1 MKALRPA
8 WRIPFP
14 ETVFLM
20 APFSRRWQSIDRKLP
35 IVASGLVVLTAA
47 VLGTTAYLLLER
59 ALLKSAGQRLLATAK
74 VVAQVA
80 GRPTPRIGDSTNAGA
95 DAVLRGY
102 LRGRVSMPEA
112 SGALSA
118 VSRGVDTLRHYA
130 AILDPNGKTLLA
142 YREPRTAAPRWP
154 AQATA
159 RGEIRGDTAS
169 LGPFENGGGIPIIS
183 MVRPLH
189 DTVGGAPRLLGYVVE
204 SRAIASVRSG
214 RTLKNL
220 VGTDVEVLIGQ
231 PGAGVWTDFERIAA
245 APPSPAQTD
254 SIIVSSAGV
263 GVLAR
268 VTGTNWRVWVSQPRH
283 AVLAPARIV
292 LWSMLPIGLAIALVG
307 AAITWRMTR
316 RITFPIVEL
325 TQAAENIAADNGAG
339 AMIPSMFIAP
349 NADEVAR
356 LRHAFERMARRVSE
370 RQTLEMQL
378 RQSQKMEAIGQL
390 AGGVAHDFNNLLT
403 AIRSY
408 ADLLLQDMPVWDT
421 KRSDV
426 LEIRAAAQR
435 AAALTAQLLA
445 FSRKQMLQ
453 PRVLESA
460 TLLTELRGML
470 TRLLTEDIVLK
481 VEAPGGLWAVK
492 ADRGQLEQVIV
503 NLVVNA
509 RDAMPDGGLL
519 HVSAAN
525 EHVVAAIE
533 TRHSTVPPGDYV
545 AIRVKDSGV
554 GMNAATQ
561 QRAFEPFFTTKPT
574 GHGTGLG
581 LATVHGIVAQSGGY
595 VTLESAPQRGTTFT
609 VWLPRVDEAPST
621 DVMAAT
627 TVQQGRNETIL
638 LVEDEP
644 AVRVLARRVL
654 MRAGFRV
661 LESSSPTDALRLAEM
676 HAKDIKLVL
685 TDVVMPELSGP
696 QLVIKV
702 AEICPDARVLYMSG
716 YTDDEV
722 IGRGLANPGLML
734 LQKPFSAQELVERVR
749 LALDQTAE
757 APA

>member
-1 MKALRPA
+1 MVSFR
-8 WRIPFP
+8 
-14 ETVFLM
+14 
-20 APFSRRWQSIDRKLP
+20 RRWQSIDRKLP

-59 ALLKSAGQRLLATAK
+59 ALLDSAGQRLLATAK
-74 VVAQVA
+74 VVAQMA
-80 GRPTPRIGDSTNAGA
+80 GRPAPRIGDSTNTGS
-95 DAVLRGY
+95 DAILRSY
-102 LRGRVSMPEA
+102 LRGRTPTPEA
-112 SGALSA
+112 SRVLSA
-118 VSRGVDTLRHYA
+118 VSHAADTMRYYA
-130 AILDPNGKTLLA
+130 AIVDSSGRILLT
-142 YREPRTAAPRWP
+142 YRGPRAVTPRWP
-154 AQATA
+154 ADAIAHRQ
-159 RGEIRGDTAS
+159 IRGDTAS
-169 LGPFENGGGIPIIS
+169 LGPFENGGGVPIIS
-183 MVRPLH
+183 LVRPLR
-189 DTVGGAPRLLGYVVE
+189 DTVAGASRLLGYVVE

-214 RTLKNL
+214 RTLRSL
-220 VGTDVEVLIGQ
+220 VGADIEVLIGQ
-231 PGAGVWTDFERIAA
+231 PGLGFWTDFERIAA
-245 APPSPAQTD
+245 APPVPAQTD
-254 SIIVSSAGV
+254 SIIVTSDGV
-263 GVLAR
+263 GVLAP
-268 VTGTNWRVWVSQPRH
+268 VTGTNWRVWVSQPRL

-325 TQAAENIAADNGAG
+325 TSAAENIAADNGAG
-339 AMIPSMFIAP
+339 AMLPSVFIAP

-356 LRHAFERMARRVSE
+356 LRYAFERMARRVSE

-453 PRVLESA
+453 PRVLVTE
-460 TLLTELRGML
+460 TVLTELRGML
-470 TRLLTEDIVLK
+470 TRLLTEDIVLR
-481 VEAPGGLWAVK
+481 VDAPEGLWAVK

-519 HVSAAN
+519 HLSA
-525 EHVVAAIE
+525 HDVRLDTPFE

-574 GHGTGLG
+574 GQGTGLG

-621 DVMAAT
+621 DALAT
-627 TVQQGRNETIL
+627 TSVQQGRNETIL

-661 LESSSPTDALRLAEM
+661 LESASPMDALRLAEQ

-749 LALDQTAE
+749 LALDQNVE

>member
-1 MKALRPA
+1 M
-8 WRIPFP
+8 
-14 ETVFLM
+14 
-20 APFSRRWQSIDRKLP
+20 
-35 IVASGLVVLTAA
+35 ASGLVVLTAA
-47 VLGTTAYLLLER
+47 VLCTAAYVLLEQ
-59 ALLKSAGQRLLATAK
+59 ALFDAAGRRLFATAK
-74 VVAQVA
+74 VVAQLA
-80 GRPTPRIGDSTNAGA
+80 GRPVARIGDAAHRA
-95 DAVLRGY
+95 DADALLDY
-102 LRGRVSMPEA
+102 LRGRGSSSQA
-112 SGALSA
+112 LRALSSIA
-118 VSRGVDTLRHYA
+118 TGSDTTKYFA
-130 AILDPNGKTLLA
+130 SVMDGNGTTLLT
-142 YREPRTAAPRWP
+142 YRRPGTIAPRWP
-154 AQATA
+154 VEAVA

-169 LGPFENGGGIPIIS
+169 LGPFENGGGVPVITL
-183 MVRPLH
+183 VRPMR
-189 DTVGGAPRLLGYVVE
+189 DTGAAAPVLGYVVE

-214 RTLKNL
+214 RTLRNL
-220 VGTDVEVLIGQ
+220 VGGDVELLIGQ
-231 PGAGVWTDFERIAA
+231 PGVGFWTDFERIAA
-245 APPSPAQTD
+245 TPPVATRGD
-254 SIIVSSAGV
+254 SIVVFSDGV
-263 GVLAR
+263 GASAR
-268 VTGTNWRVWVSQPRH
+268 VAGTNWMVWVSQPRH
-283 AVLAPARIV
+283 TVLAPARV
-292 LWSMLPIGLAIALVG
+292 LLWSMLPIGFAIALIG
-307 AAITWRMTR
+307 AAVTWRMTR

-325 TQAAENIAADNGAG
+325 TSAAENIAADNGSG
-339 AMIPSMFIAP
+339 ALLPSVFLAP

-426 LEIRAAAQR
+426 LEIRTAASR

-453 PRVLESA
+453 PRVLVSA
-460 TLLTELRGML
+460 TVLTELRGML

-481 VEAPGGLWAVK
+481 VATPDGLWAVK

-525 EHVVAAIE
+525 ERLEQPIE
-533 TRHSTVPPGDYV
+533 TRHSIVPPGEYV

-554 GMNAATQ
+554 GMNIATQ

-574 GHGTGLG
+574 GQGTGLG

-595 VTLESAPQRGTTFT
+595 VTLESAPERGTTVT
-609 VWLPRVDEAPST
+609 VYLPRVDEAPST
-621 DVMAAT
+621 DVAAPAI
-627 TVQQGRNETIL
+627 VQQGRSETIL
-638 LVEDEP
+638 LVEDEQ

-654 MRAGFRV
+654 MRSGFRV
-661 LESSSPTDALRLAEM
+661 LESTSPMDALRLAEM

-685 TDVVMPELSGP
+685 TDVVMPEMSGP
-696 QLVIKV
+696 VLVMRI
-702 AEICPDARVLYMSG
+702 AEIAPDARVLYMSG

-722 IGRGLANPGLML
+722 IGRGLSNPGMML

-749 LALDQTAE
+749 LALDQKIEATA
-757 APA
+757 